1 MLRSAATALTTAH
14 SPTVNRRANHRARWL
29 LALCIAAAPALVGF
43 RPFSPVQSVCP
54 NCPEKGDKIH
64 LASGAVVVAS
74 IVAKNQDG
82 YIASR
87 FGELRLIQTP
97 EIAKVEWASGAE
109 PRGLDGYDQIVLKG
123 PNQVILHGKLV
134 SVEPGKP
141 LALNSIKNQLYT
153 VTADQV
159 LVYYQRGTRKAPPRE
174 PTPPAQ
180 P

>member
-1 MLRSAATALTTAH
+1 MFRSAATALTDAH
-14 SPTVNRRANHRARWL
+14 SPNNRANHSARRL

-54 NCPEKGDKIH
+54 NCAEKGDKIH
-64 LASGAVVVAS
+64 LAKGGVVVAT

-82 YIASR
+82 YIANR

-141 LALNSIKNQLYT
+141 LALNSVKNQLYT

-159 LVYYQRGTRKAPPRE
+159 LVYYQRGTRKAPPRA
-174 PTPPAQ
+174 PTPAAQ

>member
-1 MLRSAATALTTAH
+1 MHSTPVRSLRW
-14 SPTVNRRANHRARWL
+14 V
-29 LALCIAAAPALVGF
+29 LALCVLAAPALVGF
-43 RPFSPVQSVCP
+43 RPFSPIQSVCP
-54 NCPEKGDKIH
+54 NCVEKGDKIH
-64 LASGAVVVAS
+64 LTKGGVVVAT
-74 IVAKNQDG
+74 ILAKNQDG

-123 PNQVILHGKLV
+123 ANQVILHGKLV

-141 LALNSIKNQLYT
+141 MALNSIKNQLYT

-159 LVYYQRGTRKAPPRE
+159 LVYYQRGTRKAPPRD
-174 PTPPAQ
+174 PTPVPAQ